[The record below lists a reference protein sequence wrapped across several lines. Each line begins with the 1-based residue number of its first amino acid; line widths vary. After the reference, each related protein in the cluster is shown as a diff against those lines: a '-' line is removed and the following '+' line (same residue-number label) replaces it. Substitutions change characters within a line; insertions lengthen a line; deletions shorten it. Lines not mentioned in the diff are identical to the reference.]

1 MYYGRVGDPGV
12 GNSGDKQMDTLQSR
26 LTIPASG
33 DIMSL
38 SKMALTEKRPKEAHR
53 EKRQVLK
60 ALCAEVVQYHSGA
73 AREDR
78 DRCACYSAHERR
90 REP

>member
-1 MYYGRVGDPGV
+1 MTFPRP
-12 GNSGDKQMDTLQSR
+12 
-26 LTIPASG
+26 G
-33 DIMSL
+33 DIVAL
-38 SKMALTEKRPKEAHR
+38 FKMALTEKRPKEAPR
-53 EKRQVLK
+53 EGRQALK
-60 ALCAEVVQYHSGA
+60 APCAEVVQYHSGA